1 VSGSHAH
8 ALYFHGH
15 SAVHRLA
22 PEAKLVAQIAFVLV
36 VVATPR
42 EAFWAF
48 GLYVAIVLACAV
60 AAEVPIRYLLRRL
73 TIEIPFVAFALFLP
87 IVGQGERVEVLG
99 LSLSVEGSWG
109 AWNILVKAT
118 IGVLAS
124 ALLAATTTMA
134 DFLLGFDRLR
144 MPRAFTSIASFMVR
158 YMDVIADDVR
168 RMRIARRSRGYEGR
182 WIWQA
187 KAIGQT
193 AGALF
198 IRAYERGERVY
209 LAMLSRGYAGEMP
222 DLGERRADRDD
233 WIRAIA
239 IPAIALP
246 ICLVA
251 WVLRP

>member
-15 SAVHRLA
+15 SVVHRLA
-22 PEAKLVAQIAFVLV
+22 PQTKLVAQFLFVLI

-48 GLYVAIVLACAV
+48 GLYAALVLA
-60 AAEVPIRYLLRRL
+60 AAAAAGIPAGFLIRRL
-73 TIEIPFVAFALFLP
+73 AIEVPFVAFAFFLP
-87 IVGQGERVEVLG
+87 FVGQGERVDVLG
-99 LSLSVEGSWG
+99 LSLSVEGLWG
-109 AWNILVKAT
+109 AWNILAKAT

-124 ALLAATTTMA
+124 SLLAATTTMA
-134 DFLLGFDRLR
+134 EFLTGFDRLR
-144 MPRAFTSIASFMVR
+144 VPKAFTSIASFMVR
-158 YMDVIADDVR
+158 YMDVIADDMR

-187 KAIGQT
+187 KAIGQS

-209 LAMLSRGYAGEMP
+209 LAMLSRGYTGSMPEMGEV
-222 DLGERRADRDD
+222 RATGRQ
-233 WIRAIA
+233 WLIA
-239 IPAIALP
+239 SILPMAALP
-246 ICLVA
+246 ICTVA
-251 WVLRP
+251 WVQWT

>member
-1 VSGSHAH
+1 MSGSHAH
-8 ALYFHGH
+8 ALYYHGH
-15 SAVHRLA
+15 SPVHRLA
-22 PEAKLVAQIAFVLV
+22 PEAKLLAQVVFILI

-48 GLYVAIVLACAV
+48 ALYGSIVLACA
-60 AAEVPIRYLLRRL
+60 AIAEVPIAYLLRRL

-87 IVGQGERVEVLG
+87 LIGRGERIDVLG
-99 LSLSVEGSWG
+99 VSLSVEGLWG

-118 IGVLAS
+118 LGVLAS
-124 ALLAATTTMA
+124 SLMAATTTMA
-134 DFLLGFDRLR
+134 EFLVGFDRLK

-168 RMRIARRSRGYEGR
+168 RMRIARLSRGYEGR

-187 KAIGQT
+187 KAIGRT

-209 LAMLSRGYAGEMP
+209 LAMLARGYEGAMP
-222 DLGERRADRDD
+222 ELGERHADRRD
-233 WIRAIA
+233 WSVALA
-239 IPAIALP
+239 IPALALP
-246 ICLVA
+246 ICVA
-251 WVLRP
+251 AWMLRP